1 MQIPPCLMM
10 FVLSLLSFIL
20 NEDDNTTPPPVNV
33 EDIINPDC
41 RCGVNS
47 TGRIPRGNRFKRM
60 VTGVLGAKEIS
71 RFDFPWAVRVVFS
84 CTARHG
90 QLVKWTI
97 CSGAIIT
104 NRLVA
109 SSSHCTAP
117 LTNNGSIDLNFEYVC
132 TLSKAGNPSALY
144 VDIGLN
150 NHFQEDLR
158 YLDISCKRRKTLD
171 A

>member
-1 MQIPPCLMM
+1 MQIPPYFM
-10 FVLSLLSFIL
+10 FVLSNLPFIL
-20 NEDDNTTPPPVNV
+20 NDVDNTTPTTESFTVNV
-33 EDIINPDC
+33 GDITNPEC
-41 RCGVNS
+41 NCGVNS
-47 TGRIPRGNRFKRM
+47 TGRIPKGNRYKRM
-60 VTGVLGAKEIS
+60 VTGVLGGKEIS

-104 NRLVA
+104 NRFVA
-109 SSSHCTAP
+109 SASHCTSP

-132 TLSKAGNPSALY
+132 TLSTKSSPSALY

-158 YLDISCKRRKTLD
+158 
-171 A
+171 